1 MTSINFSP
9 PHTKTNCRARLQK
22 ITLKEI
28 NGSCFL
34 KRDAGVE
41 VLLLPLS
48 PIQREHLSH
57 PNDFLFFS
65 SFFNPP
71 TRKKERN
78 NRRPRFFINYSSF
91 LRYPLFE
98 RHRFGNCGTCSQ
110 SSSFPTGKESGQTR
124 SRLSF
129 LVFFVFYCCGKRK
142 KEEAPPLTE
151 TYDVHEF
158 FFRGGGVE
166 NDRLNNNNNKKT
178 HSLHQ
183 QSRFSLSLP
192 FFFFP
197 NQKVLSI
204 LPSGQAINRSTTVKL
219 TQ

>member
-1 MTSINFSP
+1 MLKCSCCRFLPFKENIFHIPMIFCFFLHSSILP
-9 PHTKTNCRARLQK
+9 P
-22 ITLKEI
+22 E
-28 NGSCFL
+28 
-34 KRDAGVE
+34 
-41 VLLLPLS
+41 
-48 PIQREHLSH
+48 
-57 PNDFLFFS
+57 
-65 SFFNPP
+65 
-71 TRKKERN
+71 RKKETIDD
-78 NRRPRFFINYSSF
+78 PIFFINYSSF

-110 SSSFPTGKESGQTR
+110 SSGKESGQTR

-183 QSRFSLSLP
+183 QSRFSLSLS
-192 FFFFP
+192 
-197 NQKVLSI
+197 LSSSF
-204 LPSGQAINRSTTVKL
+204 LTRRFCRYYQVGKPLTGQ
-219 TQ
+219 QP

>member
-1 MTSINFSP
+1 HKNQLPRTFAKNNVERNQREFF
-9 PHTKTNCRARLQK
+9 
-22 ITLKEI
+22 
-28 NGSCFL
+28 FL
-34 KRDAGVE
+34 RDAGVE
-41 VLLLPLS
+41 VFLLPLS

-57 PNDFLFFS
+57 PNDFLFFFS

-110 SSSFPTGKESGQTR
+110 SSGKESGQTR
-124 SRLSF
+124 SRGSF
-129 LVFFVFYCCGKRK
+129 LVFFVFYYCGKRK

-158 FFRGGGVE
+158 FFLGGGVE
-166 NDRLNNNNNKKT
+166 LRKTDSTKTTTTKKHIVCT
-178 HSLHQ
+178 NSQDFL
-183 QSRFSLSLP
+183 SLSP
-192 FFFFP
+192 FLL
-197 NQKVLSI
+197 LS
-204 LPSGQAINRSTTVKL
+204 
-219 TQ
+219 